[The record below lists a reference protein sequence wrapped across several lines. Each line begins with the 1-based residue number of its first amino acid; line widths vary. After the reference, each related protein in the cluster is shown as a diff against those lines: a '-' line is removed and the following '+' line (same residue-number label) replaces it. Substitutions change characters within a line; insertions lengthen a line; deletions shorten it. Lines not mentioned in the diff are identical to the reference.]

1 MEKNMDSL
9 SYLLP
14 TPQSVERGDGYVA
27 VESFKVV
34 SLHLD
39 DRVYRSAVDLLEK
52 AVAFSGDNNGYP
64 VEFKL
69 SQVCG
74 GKDDSYTLDVSHEKA
89 VICANDMGGL
99 YYGAVTLVKIFAEGR
114 LPACHIEDWP
124 DFKDRGLLLE
134 NRYGSDFMT
143 MDDYRHAI
151 DYLSKM
157 KYNQLTIGIYGCWC
171 VQYDMRLSEFLY
183 IPIKSHPELQTPRDI
198 RYWSACKNEY
208 VERENVLPTMF
219 TEDYFDELIK
229 YAKSKNITIK
239 PLFNS
244 LGHNTLIPRLHPELS
259 AKDENGKPTK
269 HGYCVSDDAVYDFM
283 FSIYDEII
291 DRYMTPN
298 GLDAIEIGLDEVYA
312 WFGED
317 LDDIYGKFEPYCRC
331 EKCRSMDRKE
341 LMIKYI
347 IRVCKYLKSKG
358 MKSIYIYHDMLF
370 EQFDIVNEEL
380 VDLFKKEGIYD
391 EVVLDWWYY
400 TKEEDVFQK
409 REINNLFRS
418 ITKPFTGY
426 YHWVIP
432 MEYNNNIY
440 ALAKLAKKHGFE
452 GIESY
457 SSFEYC
463 FDRPFMYQ
471 AELSWNSSQIP
482 EYRSFLDKYA
492 AARFPHNQDKAR
504 EVLDIMEDLTT
515 NDTKVNRMNGL
526 EYYWYTYVA
535 EGEPYPRNFHG
546 SVYSKI
552 ASDKESYLEYF
563 DSVIKKAGQAMEFF
577 DSFGGKWHEIWYA
590 IAKHYYT
597 YALGYAT
604 VTRMHDDYCA
614 GRIDPA
620 RVASELDR
628 LVVVQEDLMKTIEH
642 TRIEANSY
650 VYLRNHSITRQ
661 FYIDLRD
668 YFKSAAEKGTRPEF
682 AIDDFSYCLS
692 EQYAKLR

>member
-1 MEKNMDSL
+1 ML
-9 SYLLP
+9 
-14 TPQSVERGDGYVA
+14 V
-27 VESFKVV
+27 
-34 SLHLD
+34 
-39 DRVYRSAVDLLEK
+39 
-52 AVAFSGDNNGYP
+52 NN
-64 VEFKL
+64 
-69 SQVCG
+69 
-74 GKDDSYTLDVSHEKA
+74 
-89 VICANDMGGL
+89 
-99 YYGAVTLVKIFAEGR
+99 
-114 LPACHIEDWP
+114 
-124 DFKDRGLLLE
+124 
-134 NRYGSDFMT
+134 
-143 MDDYRHAI
+143 
-151 DYLSKM
+151 
-157 KYNQLTIGIYGCWC
+157 
-171 VQYDMRLSEFLY
+171 
-183 IPIKSHPELQTPRDI
+183 
-198 RYWSACKNEY
+198 
-208 VERENVLPTMF
+208 
-219 TEDYFDELIK
+219 
-229 YAKSKNITIK
+229 
-239 PLFNS
+239 
-244 LGHNTLIPRLHPELS
+244 
-259 AKDENGKPTK
+259 
-269 HGYCVSDDAVYDFM
+269 
-283 FSIYDEII
+283 
-291 DRYMTPN
+291 
-298 GLDAIEIGLDEVYA
+298 
-312 WFGED
+312 
-317 LDDIYGKFEPYCRC
+317 
-331 EKCRSMDRKE
+331 
-341 LMIKYI
+341 
-347 IRVCKYLKSKG
+347 
-358 MKSIYIYHDMLF
+358 
-370 EQFDIVNEEL
+370 
-380 VDLFKKEGIYD
+380 DLFKKEGIYD

-552 ASDKESYLEYF
+552 ASDKESYLE
-563 DSVIKKAGQAMEFF
+563 FF